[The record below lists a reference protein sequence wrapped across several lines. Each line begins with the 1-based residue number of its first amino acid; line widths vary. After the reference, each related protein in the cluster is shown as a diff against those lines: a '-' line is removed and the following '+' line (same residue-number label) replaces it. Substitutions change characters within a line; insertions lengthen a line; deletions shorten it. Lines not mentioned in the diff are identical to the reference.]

1 MTNRV
6 FTALL
11 FVVLLALG
19 STASAQVNYTTKVTS
34 GPFLVAPTAAS
45 VDWVLVNNDPSPVN
59 VRITVY
65 QLTPTG
71 KETVGGFSVALTLA
85 PGATTHN
92 ANDVGVLFF
101 AGNYYEVV
109 VEATSDNVHPN
120 VNQWSSNGAVDFIP
134 ETLIP
139 AGSFV
144 SIRVPKPSRP

>member
-6 FTALL
+6 CTALF

-19 STASAQVNYTTKVTS
+19 STASAQVNYTTKLTS

-65 QLTPTG
+65 QLTPTS
-71 KETVGGFSVALTLA
+71 KETVGGFSVALKLA

-109 VEATSDNVHPN
+109 VEATSENVHPN

>member
-6 FTALL
+6 CT
-11 FVVLLALG
+11 VLLSVLLLGLG
-19 STASAQVNYTTKVTS
+19 STASAQVNYTTKLTS
-34 GPFLVAPTAAS
+34 GPFLVAPTAVS
-45 VDWVLVNNDPSPVN
+45 VDWVVVNNDPSPVN

-71 KETVGGFSVALTLA
+71 KEVVGGFSVALTLA

-92 ANDVGVLFF
+92 ADGVGSLFF
-101 AGNYYEVV
+101 AGHYYEVI
-109 VEATSDNVHPN
+109 VESTSDNVHPN

>member
-6 FTALL
+6 CT
-11 FVVLLALG
+11 VLLSVLLLG
-19 STASAQVNYTTKVTS
+19 LASTASAQVNYTTKLTS

-45 VDWVLVNNDPSPVN
+45 VDWVVVNNDPSPVN

-71 KETVGGFSVALTLA
+71 KEVVGGFSVALALA

-92 ANDVGVLFF
+92 ANNVGYLFF
-101 AGNYYEVV
+101 AGHYYEVV
-109 VEATSDNVHPN
+109 VESTSDNVHPN

-144 SIRVPKPSRP
+144 SIRVPKPSKP